1 MLFTERLTRRNK
13 QQHRALEIGRMAIHT
28 LIASLEAQL
37 LLLEEFFNL
46 LSRETRE
53 LSDIHLDAMA
63 EINSQ
68 KESVTA
74 RIETHSALLRIE
86 LEEAVSR
93 EGLAP
98 KATLGELAD
107 TCKLKGKK
115 DVSRLH
121 EELGRVADR
130 IRQTISI
137 NSEIAERFAASVASS
152 LELLTRVINQSNI
165 YGASGGYQQRPT
177 GSVMI
182 NREA

>member
-1 MLFTERLTRRNK
+1 M
-13 QQHRALEIGRMAIHT
+13 EIGCMAIHT
-28 LIASLEAQL
+28 LIAALEAQL

-53 LSDIHLDAMA
+53 LSDIRMDAMA
-63 EINSQ
+63 EINGL
-68 KESVTA
+68 KESVAA
-74 RIETHSALLRIE
+74 RIETHSALLRKEI
-86 LEEAVSR
+86 EEASSR
-93 EGLAP
+93 EGLSP
-98 KATLGELAD
+98 KAALGELAD

-121 EELGRVADR
+121 LELNRVADR

-152 LELLTRVINQSNI
+152 LELLTHVINQSNI
-165 YGASGGYQQRPT
+165 YGSSGGYQQRPT

>member
-1 MLFTERLTRRNK
+1 
-13 QQHRALEIGRMAIHT
+13 MAIDT
-28 LIASLEAQL
+28 LITTLETQL
-37 LLLEEFFNL
+37 HLLEEFFNL

-63 EINSQ
+63 EINGQ
-68 KESVTA
+68 KESIAA
-74 RIETHSALLRIE
+74 RIETHSAVLRKE
-86 LEEAVSR
+86 LEEAASH
-93 EGLAP
+93 EGLSS

-107 TCKLKGKK
+107 TCKQKGKM

-121 EELGRVADR
+121 EELNRVADR

-137 NSEIAERFAASVASS
+137 NSEIAERFAASVAGS

>member
-1 MLFTERLTRRNK
+1 MAMNTLTA
-13 QQHRALEIGRMAIHT
+13 ALE
-28 LIASLEAQL
+28 EQL
-37 LLLEEFFNL
+37 HMLEEFLSL
-46 LSRETRE
+46 LSRETHE

-63 EINSQ
+63 EINIQ
-68 KESVTA
+68 KEQIAA
-74 RIETHSALLRIE
+74 RIETHSALLRKEI
-86 LEEAVSR
+86 EEAASR
-93 EGLAP
+93 EGLSP

-107 TCKLKGKK
+107 IYKQKGKK

-121 EELGRVADR
+121 QELRLVADR
-130 IRQTISI
+130 VRQTISI
-137 NSEIAERFAASVASS
+137 NGEIAERFAASVASS

>member
-1 MLFTERLTRRNK
+1 
-13 QQHRALEIGRMAIHT
+13 MAIHT
-28 LIASLEAQL
+28 LITVLETQL
-37 LLLEEFFNL
+37 HLLEEFFNL

-63 EINSQ
+63 EINGQ
-68 KESVTA
+68 KEGMAA
-74 RIETHSALLRIE
+74 RIEIHSALLRKE
-86 LEEAVSR
+86 LEEDASR
-93 EGLAP
+93 EGLSFS
-98 KATLGELAD
+98 ATLGELAD
-107 TCKLKGKK
+107 SYKQKGKK

-121 EELGRVADR
+121 EELNRVAGH

-137 NSEIAERFAASVASS
+137 NCEIAERFAASTASS
-152 LELLTRVINQSNI
+152 LALLTRVINQSNI